1 MAMFQRKLHN
11 AALAGCLLLMAGPAS
26 AQEQER
32 SSPGLL
38 DNLFNRGETTQR
50 QNAQAAASD
59 LAVRIDR
66 LENQLRQMTGTI
78 EQLQFRKQQPE
89 QELARAQGGAQV
101 AAGVG
106 APRMAAPITAPQAL
120 PPQAMSPQAMSPQ
133 T

>member
-1 MAMFQRKLHN
+1 MTIFQQNLRN
-11 AALAGCLLLMAGPAS
+11 AAAAACLLLMAGHAS

-78 EQLQFRKQQPE
+78 EQLQFRNQQLE
-89 QELARAQGGAQV
+89 QELARAQGGAPIA
-101 AAGVG
+101 AAGHR
-106 APRMAAPITAPQAL
+106 AWRRRSQRRRLYRLKPCRL
-120 PPQAMSPQAMSPQ
+120 R
-133 T
+133 